1 MKEFTVEEILEFS
14 RNIEMESYT
23 YYTTAAQRFDD
34 SALKELATDLAGQEL
49 EHYNKFN
56 KILEDYKLSRAE
68 LDARIAIPREDHD
81 RLVEARVLPDYP
93 TPRMVLEAAY
103 EREVHTGGLYR
114 TMITL
119 TNLPDDIVR
128 TFSELMD
135 QEQGHANRIQ
145 SLMRKY
151 R

>member
-34 SALKELATDLAGQEL
+34 PALKDL
-49 EHYNKFN
+49 
-56 KILEDYKLSRAE
+56 
-68 LDARIAIPREDHD
+68 PREDHD
-81 RLVEARVLPDYP
+81 RLVEARVLPDNP